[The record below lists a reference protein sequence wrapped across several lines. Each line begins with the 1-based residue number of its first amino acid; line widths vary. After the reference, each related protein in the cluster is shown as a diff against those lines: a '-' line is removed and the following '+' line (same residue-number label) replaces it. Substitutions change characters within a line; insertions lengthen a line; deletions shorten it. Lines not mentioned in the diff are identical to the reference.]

1 MATSTKKGSTGSKGR
16 GGAVRDITVKRV
28 QQDESFRVHR
38 IEDAPSVEPLMQH
51 RQLSTVEDDFEPL
64 SAQEDQEVEEV
75 IEEATRAEQIA
86 ADSEPRDFVRVKFPK
101 FVQLISSRD
110 CSEVINANADEDI
123 VMSSNLLTE
132 LAGTQD
138 DKEEKK
144 IPLVFLVGLAIG
156 VVITYFLF
164 AK

>member
-1 MATSTKKGSTGSKGR
+1 MKVAQKKASAKR

-28 QQDESFRVHR
+28 KQDDSFRVHR
-38 IEDAPSVEPLMQH
+38 IEDAPSVEPLMEH
-51 RQLSTVEDDFEPL
+51 HQLSSASTNDDFD
-64 SAQEDQEVEEV
+64 SSFDQEEQEVEEV
-75 IEEATRAEQIA
+75 LEEATRTEQTA
-86 ADSEPRDFVRVKFPK
+86 ADVEPRDFVRVKFPK

-110 CSEVINANADEDI
+110 CSEVVNANGDEDI

-132 LAGTQD
+132 LAGTHD
-138 DKEEKK
+138 EKGEKK

-156 VVITYFLF
+156 VVLTYFLI